1 MKWNKLKK
9 TLGPG
14 ILFASTAIGVSHL
27 VQSTRAGANYGFA
40 LLGMIIITNI
50 LKFPFFEY
58 AVRYANATGES
69 LIEGYKKLGKPVLW
83 IYFLITI
90 ASMFFVTAAV
100 SIVTAGFMDN
110 LFGLSTLWPSF
121 KLFPVVL
128 VFLVS
133 TGALLTGKF
142 SVLDSLIK
150 TIGIL
155 LFVSTIIVFILTLI
169 NGPIEHINTFVPLDV
184 FDDVGILFIIALMGW
199 MPTALDMSCWT
210 SLWVVEK
217 IKSTNYHPT
226 LKENLFDF
234 NLGYWVA
241 AFLSI
246 CFVTMGAFLIFG
258 TGNILPK
265 DSIGFASSVIDLYTS
280 TIGDWSYLIIA
291 IAAFSIM
298 LGTSIGVFDGYS
310 RVLQHSSKILFL
322 SEDNK
327 HSKRVYI
334 ISLIILAIGSF
345 SITAFFM
352 GEFKNLIDL
361 ATTISFLIAPLVAIA
376 NLKLVSKKYIDKAYT
391 PKPFMK
397 LLSYLG
403 IVFLTGFALFYVYI
417 KFIK

>member
-1 MKWNKLKK
+1 MQIMSTVWELIKL
-9 TLGPG
+9 
-14 ILFASTAIGVSHL
+14 
-27 VQSTRAGANYGFA
+27 ANRHPRV
-40 LLGMIIITNI
+40 NI
-50 LKFPFFEY
+50 LSPGAGVGGHCI
-58 AVRYANATGES
+58 AVD
-69 LIEGYKKLGKPVLW
+69 PW
-83 IYFLITI
+83 
-90 ASMFFVTAAV
+90 
-100 SIVTAGFMDN
+100 
-110 LFGLSTLWPSF
+110 
-121 KLFPVVL
+121 
-128 VFLVS
+128 
-133 TGALLTGKF
+133 
-142 SVLDSLIK
+142 
-150 TIGIL
+150 
-155 LFVSTIIVFILTLI
+155 
-169 NGPIEHINTFVPLDV
+169 
-184 FDDVGILFIIALMGW
+184 FIIHEGKEAAKILR
-199 MPTALDMSCWT
+199 AAREIYDYK

-265 DSIGFASSVIDLYTS
+265 DSVGFASSVIDLYTS

-322 SEDNK
+322 SNDNK
-327 HSKRVYI
+327 HSKRIYI

-345 SITAFFM
+345 LITAFFM

-376 NLKLVSKKYIDKAYT
+376 NLKLVSKKYIDKAYA

-397 LLSYLG
+397 FISYLG